1 IWETTMTASES
12 ASLQLVDE
20 SDVINSKILIAAR
33 QDFAIDGVVSILE
46 SCEDSY
52 LVSCVEPG
60 KSCMHKLATIAPDI
74 LLIHTSVAPEPA
86 GDFIKGI
93 LAEFPAL
100 RIMLFGNGMSDDYL
114 YEAVSAGIH
123 GYINERMNGEH
134 LTRAIQTVER
144 GEYWV
149 ERHIMKRFFAAGSIN
164 TSIET
169 SIEDLGKRLSSRE
182 AQVLALIMQ
191 GLPTKDIAEQLFL
204 SHQGVKAHL
213 TNLFRKFQV
222 KNRAQLILT
231 ALDEISPVN
240 SLSGMVRDGLLLVC
254 SPDGGRRP

>member
-1 IWETTMTASES
+1 MTEPES
-12 ASLQLVDE
+12 ASLKLAE
-20 SDVINSKILIAAR
+20 GPSAINSKILIAAR
-33 QDFAIDGVVSILE
+33 QDFAVDGIVSILE

-60 KSCMHKLATIAPDI
+60 KSCMRKLSAIAPDI
-74 LLIHTSVAPEPA
+74 LLIHTSVAPDPVGE
-86 GDFIKGI
+86 FIHGI
-93 LAEFPAL
+93 LGEFPAL
-100 RIMLFGNGMSDDYL
+100 RIMLFGNGMADDYL
-114 YEAVSAGIH
+114 YEAVGAGIH

-149 ERHIMKRFFAAGSIN
+149 ERHIMKRFLSAGSIN

-169 SIEDLGKRLSSRE
+169 SIENLGKRLSSRE
-182 AQVLALIMQ
+182 AHVLALIMR

-213 TNLFRKFQV
+213 TNLFRKFGV
-222 KNRAQLILT
+222 KSRAQLILA
-231 ALDEISPVN
+231 ALDEISPVG
-240 SLSGMVRDGLLLVC
+240 SLSEMVRDGLLGLQKALQET
-254 SPDGGRRP
+254 PA